1 MPKIGTEL
9 APLLGSAVTG
19 KPRRDPDTGY
29 MMNHSLAT
37 TDVTRLAVRGHQ
49 VSSVNSVYN
58 TQLRGQVVERAEG
71 EMRDREREAEQ
82 QNQHFQVR
90 YFRQREIPE
99 TAMIRAGTHSGGGRA
114 MEPPGTAHRGR
125 IS

>member
-58 TQLRGQVVERAEG
+58 NQLRGQVVERAEG

-90 YFRQREIPE
+90 YEILQTE
-99 TAMIRAGTHSGGGRA
+99 RNT
-114 MEPPGTAHRGR
+114 
-125 IS
+125 